1 MNLLLRIPLLLLY
14 FGLLYSLVFFLLTFL
29 EGNASFKRKK
39 RTHVLKTPR
48 VTVAVPAYNEG
59 GTIYKTI
66 QSLVKLQY
74 PADMLQIIVVN
85 DGSRDNT
92 EEEAKR
98 AVVDFPEFDI
108 AVVSQE
114 NQGKAASLNKA
125 LALARGELFACLDAD
140 SQVDPATLKKIVGVF
155 NEKGNA
161 VALVTPAM
169 RVREP
174 KNLLQRLQRIEYIV
188 SILLQRL
195 LAHMDSIYV
204 APGPFSVYR
213 TNIIQGLGGFDRK
226 NLTEDQEIA
235 YRMQYNGLKIEHCP
249 DGYVYTECPRSV
261 FKLFKQR
268 NRWFKGSLINIF
280 KYRGMMLN
288 KRYGHFGIFQMPLNL
303 FSFFLGIGAVF
314 FFVYISLRPL
324 ARQFRDLWLTN
335 FDILTWLRDFK
346 IRFSVLDLNM
356 GVLFILV
363 MLLIFTLVIFYI
375 AHRNVD
381 EKMGSERL
389 LPLVGYFFVYYLLLA
404 VFCCLAMIELGVG
417 RRQKW

>member
-29 EGNASFKRKK
+29 QGNDSFKK
-39 RTHVLKTPR
+39 VKTSR
-48 VTVAVPAYNEG
+48 ITKTLSVTIAVPAYNEG
-59 GTIYKTI
+59 DTIYRTI
-66 QSLVKLQY
+66 ESIVKLQY
-74 PADMLQIIVVN
+74 PRDKLQIIVVN
-85 DGSRDNT
+85 DGSKDNT

-114 NQGKAASLNKA
+114 NQGKATAMNRA

-155 NEKGNA
+155 NEKGTA

-213 TNIIQGLGGFDRK
+213 TKIIKGLGGFDRR

-235 YRMQYNGLKIEHCP
+235 YRMQFNDMKIEHCP
-249 DGYVYTECPRSV
+249 DGYVYTECPKSV

-280 KYRGMMLN
+280 KYKRMMLN
-288 KRYGHFGIFQMPLNL
+288 KRYGHFGVFQMPLNL

-324 ARQFRDLWLTN
+324 ARQFKDLWLTN

-346 IRFSVLDLNM
+346 IRFSLLDLNM
-356 GVLFILV
+356 GVLFILA
-363 MLLIFTLVIFYI
+363 MLLVFTLAIFYL

-381 EKMGSERL
+381 EKMGSERF
-389 LPLVGYFFVYYLLLA
+389 LPLLGYFFVYYLLLA
-404 VFCCLAMIELGVG
+404 VFCCLAIIELGVG